1 MTHSK
6 RTAQENGQERL
17 EAVIKRMQKIQRAI
31 KASGQPAS
39 MLELAELQDLGREY
53 ALIIEQIAN
62 SQDGS
67 ELA

>member
-6 RTAQENGQERL
+6 RTAQEYGQERL

>member
-1 MTHSK
+1 MKHSEY
-6 RTAQENGQERL
+6 TAQEDSQDRL
-17 EAVIKRMQKIQRAI
+17 EEIIARMQKLQRSI

-39 MLELAELQDLGREY
+39 MRELAELKDLGREY

-62 SQDGS
+62 SHGGS

>member
-17 EAVIKRMQKIQRAI
+17 EKVIKHMQKIQRAI

-39 MLELAELQDLGREY
+39 MLELMELKDLGREY

>member
-39 MLELAELQDLGREY
+39 MRELAELQDLGREY

>member
-17 EAVIKRMQKIQRAI
+17 EAVIKRMQKIQRSI

-39 MLELAELQDLGREY
+39 MRELAELKDLGREY

>member
-1 MTHSK
+1 MK
-6 RTAQENGQERL
+6 RSEDTAQDSQERL
-17 EAVIKRMQKIQRAI
+17 EAVIKRMQKLQRSI

-39 MLELAELQDLGREY
+39 MRELAELKDLGREY
-53 ALIIEQIAN
+53 ARIIDRIAN